1 MIILYN
7 IILLLLFPLVIV
19 YFLFFQKKY
28 TLRGM
33 TRDVAERFGC
43 WPALP
48 ARAPGE
54 KIVWVHCASI
64 GEVRAA
70 EPLLRGLTGCRILL
84 TTLTGTGRQYA
95 LDNRLADVVHF
106 APFDFSAVV
115 GTIMNQV
122 RPSALILV
130 ETELWPG
137 MVRAARAAGAV
148 VFLVNARLSLRSF
161 PWYHTTRFFW
171 RNVVRSVDHVLARS
185 SEDAAR
191 LIRIGCDPQQ
201 VVVTGNIKYDRP
213 FPPPSMSRR
222 DIGFDD
228 NDTVFTAG
236 SVRDGEE
243 EIVVDVWQS
252 LRRAHPSLR
261 LIIAP
266 RHAHAVAGIVG
277 LLAARGIT
285 FILRSVQRT
294 AGGAARQGDCLV
306 VDTFG
311 ELSSM
316 YALSDIAFVGG
327 SLVRRGGQNPIEP
340 AAYGVPVLFGND
352 MSNFESE
359 AKVLEDFGGGVRIN
373 NVEEFIRHL
382 GRFIHD
388 PAARRTA
395 GERACAAVESQ
406 KGALEKTMKAIRRG
420 IL

>member
-7 IILLLLFPLVIV
+7 IILVLFFPLVTV

-28 TLRGM
+28 SLRSVM
-33 TRDVAERFGC
+33 RDAADRFGR
-43 WPALP
+43 WPPLP

-64 GEVRAA
+64 GEVRAV

-95 LDNRLADVVHF
+95 LDNHLADVVHF
-106 APFDFSAVV
+106 APFDFSFVV
-115 GTIMNQV
+115 GRVMKQI
-122 RPSALILV
+122 RPAALILV

-137 MVRAARAAGAV
+137 MVRAARRVGAE

-161 PWYHTTRFFW
+161 PWYHTTRIFW
-171 RNVVRSVDHVLARS
+171 RDVVRGVDHVLARS
-185 SEDAAR
+185 SEDAVR

-213 FPPPSMSRR
+213 FPPPSMARR
-222 DIGFDD
+222 DIGFSDT
-228 NDTVFTAG
+228 DTVFTAG

-243 EIVVDVWQS
+243 TIVVDVWQS
-252 LRRAHPSLR
+252 LRRAHPALR
-261 LIIAP
+261 LIVAP
-266 RHAHAVAGIVG
+266 RHAHAVAGMVD
-277 LLAARGIT
+277 LLNARGIT
-285 FILRSVQRT
+285 FVLRSAQRT
-294 AGGAARQGDCLV
+294 AGGAALQGDCLV

-311 ELSSM
+311 ELSSL

-373 NVEEFIRHL
+373 NTEEFIRHL
-382 GRFIHD
+382 GHFIQD
-388 PAARRTA
+388 PAARRAA
-395 GERACAAVESQ
+395 GARARAAVESQ
-406 KGALEKTMKAIRRG
+406 KGALTKTMQAIRRV
-420 IL
+420 IP